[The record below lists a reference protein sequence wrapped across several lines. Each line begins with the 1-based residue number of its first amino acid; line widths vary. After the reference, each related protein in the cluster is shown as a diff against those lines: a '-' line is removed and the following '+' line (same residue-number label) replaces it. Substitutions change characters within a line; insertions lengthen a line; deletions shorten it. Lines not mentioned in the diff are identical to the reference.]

1 MSRFWTCSIQ
11 MQQIYKALLC
21 VQDNPNDCPFIS
33 SVVYILENGSA
44 KLHVPNQPVY
54 SAPTNSK
61 VEHAT
66 GNTQN
71 SKNMPTYS
79 SREKIG
85 QLSHYKIFC
94 IGGLRSD
101 SCKGGWLWVLQRPNL
116 MLPHCFVMCKLS
128 F

>member
-1 MSRFWTCSIQ
+1 MFLCLHPTR
-11 MQQIYKALLC
+11 ALLC

-71 SKNMPTYS
+71 SKNRLAYS

-94 IGGLRSD
+94 KGGLRSD
-101 SCKGGWLWVLQRPNL
+101 RCKGGW
-116 MLPHCFVMCKLS
+116 
-128 F
+128 